1 MTATITTRPE
11 SRSVLIPLDS
21 GYLRGNL
28 TVPPDARGLILFAH
42 GAGSGRLSTR
52 NRMVARRFQEQHF
65 GTLLFDLLT
74 EAEAAKD
81 VTGAA
86 VQFNIELLAARLVA
100 AAEWLGAQP
109 VAYSLP
115 LGYFG
120 ASTGAAA
127 ALLAAASQPD
137 LVSAIVSRGGRP
149 DLAGS
154 ALKEILTPT
163 LLIVGGEDSAVIRF
177 NEGALAR
184 LAAPVKELVIVPG
197 ASHLF
202 EEPGTLEEV
211 AYIASI
217 WFARHLHRRPAYSR

>member
-74 EAEAAKD
+74 EPEAAKD

-217 WFARHLHRRPAYSR
+217 WFARHLHRRPSYSH